1 MAVHRC
7 FRAPKLYWSRGDHVE
22 SLICIAS
29 LCTMPASLVVLKL
42 ANHHRQG
49 AGSYI
54 AESAQTAPHRLHP
67 SSSSSPSTLGELEA
81 GNRIDAWPRSRLH
94 TRINHW
100 CSPNCR
106 PSAFVVL
113 CLHLDEEEAKAG
125 EGGAAG
131 DETHTPRHGQ
141 TLLISYTTQAHGH
154 RRGHGRRRITNM
166 APFMP
171 FQVIL
176 VIE

>member
-1 MAVHRC
+1 
-7 FRAPKLYWSRGDHVE
+7 
-22 SLICIAS
+22 
-29 LCTMPASLVVLKL
+29 MPASLVVLKL

-81 GNRIDAWPRSRLH
+81 GNCMDAWPRSRLH

-113 CLHLDEEEAKAG
+113 YLHLDEEEAKLVKEVRPA
-125 EGGAAG
+125 
-131 DETHTPRHGQ
+131 TRPTPHDTGRHC
-141 TLLISYTTQAHGH
+141 
-154 RRGHGRRRITNM
+154 
-166 APFMP
+166 
-171 FQVIL
+171 
-176 VIE
+176 